1 MKKIG
6 LVIGLCLVLSVV
18 AYRPLLSA
26 KASTPRRLLLV
37 TATIGFRH
45 AAVPIEEQVLRQMA
59 KDTGEFTIVST
70 SDSPDFPSAAYQVA
84 VDERNARIP
93 VRQARPNDLP
103 PIGGEFG
110 GPGAKPEQEKVLTEM
125 DNSIAPFRS
134 AVNSATSALNS
145 AIRSGN
151 SDATVIKTSVDAEIA
166 AELAFG
172 EARSKEFKKIQA
184 SPANLN
190 ADQVQALAQSTIGW
204 GGSLGMGGG
213 RGPQGTASRPLTDA
227 QRSAIAAMNESL
239 ATQNQ
244 AVAAARAAFN
254 SAIYAQG
261 QSQSVLKANAD
272 TLEAAQL
279 AYSVAAAAALSK
291 IQASPDRLTSDQA
304 ALISPV
310 VILKGGP
317 TFAAPTGGRGGRGG
331 PNAPD
336 PIRDAVTKVL
346 QQYLSPEKLKDYDA
360 VAFCSTTGELPIPDK
375 DAFFQWIADG
385 HGFIGLHSATDTLH
399 NTPEY
404 IKMLGAEF
412 AGHDN
417 FHPKVEVDNMDPK
430 NPINAGWGQSIAI
443 NEEFYLFKNY
453 DPKQVHLLLAMPIQP
468 YAKQPGT
475 YPVSWIKMYGKG
487 RVYYT
492 SLGHRDDVLLPNPTV
507 GDQEYKVRFNQAPV
521 ALAVQKQI
529 LNGVR
534 WALGLIDADAR
545 PQARSSH

>member
-1 MKKIG
+1 M
-6 LVIGLCLVLSVV
+6 
-18 AYRPLLSA
+18 
-26 KASTPRRLLLV
+26 LLV
-37 TATIGFRH
+37 TTTIGFRH
-45 AAVPIEEQVLRQMA
+45 AAVPIEEQILRQMA

-70 SDSPDFPSAAYQVA
+70 SDSPDFPAAAYQAA

-93 VRQARPNDLP
+93 VSQARPNDLP

-110 GPGAKPEQEKVLTEM
+110 GPGATPEQQKLLTEM
-125 DNSIAPFRS
+125 DSSIAPLRY

-151 SDATVIKTSVDAEIA
+151 SDATAIKSSVDAEIA

-172 EARSKEFKKIQA
+172 EARSQEFQKIQA
-184 SPANLN
+184 SSAQLS
-190 ADQVQALAQSTIGW
+190 ADQVQALAQSTIAW
-204 GGSLGMGGG
+204 AGSPGAGGG
-213 RGPQGTASRPLTDA
+213 RGPQGTAPRPLTDA
-227 QRSAIAAMNESL
+227 QRSAIATMNESL
-239 ATQNQ
+239 AAQSQ

-254 SAIYAQG
+254 SAVYTEG
-261 QSQSVLKANAD
+261 ESQSALKANAEA
-272 TLEAAQL
+272 LEAAQF
-279 AYSVAAAAALSK
+279 AYSVAAAAAFSK
-291 IQASPDRLTSDQA
+291 LQASPNRLTSDQA

-310 VILKGGP
+310 AVLKGGP
-317 TFAAPTGGRGGRGG
+317 TFASPIGGRGGRGG

-336 PIRDAVTKVL
+336 PIHDAVAKVL
-346 QQYLSPEKLKDYDA
+346 QQYLSPENLKDYDA

-412 AGHDN
+412 AGHGN
-417 FHPKVEVDNMDPK
+417 FQPKVEVANMDPK
-430 NPINAGWGQSIAI
+430 SPINAGWGQSIAM
-443 NEEFYLFKNY
+443 NEEFYLFRNY
-453 DPKQVHLLLAMPIQP
+453 DPTQVHLLLAMPMQP
-468 YAKQPGT
+468 YTKQPGT

-521 ALAVQKQI
+521 ALKVQEQI

-534 WALGLIDADAR
+534 WALGLIDANAT
-545 PQARSSH
+545 PQSQSNR